1 MSRRTQHTITAE
13 ILVQFHVPGMPDD
26 EREVANTEVEITYSF
41 LPECGPTGPTYSSG
55 GEPGYPAETDLISA
69 KLIKGDG
76 LSPTQEQVNEWA
88 SGWLDDK
95 GYATACH
102 NAGQDNDSARA
113 DAEER
118 RAEEQREGA
127 WQ

>member
-1 MSRRTQHTITAE
+1 
-13 ILVQFHVPGMPDD
+13 MPDD
-26 EREVANTEVEITYSF
+26 EREVANTEVEITYTF
-41 LPECGPTGPTYSSG
+41 LPGCGPTGPTYSSG

-69 KLIKGDG
+69 KLINGDG

-95 GYATACH
+95 GYATSCH